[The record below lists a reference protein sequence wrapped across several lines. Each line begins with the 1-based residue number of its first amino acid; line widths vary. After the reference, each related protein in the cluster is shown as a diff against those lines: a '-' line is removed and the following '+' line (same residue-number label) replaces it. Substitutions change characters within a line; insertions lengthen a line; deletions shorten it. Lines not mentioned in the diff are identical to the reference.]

1 MKTILFAAALLLG
14 LAQADEEYVQTQVFA
29 TRDFHEF
36 NTLDRSALGGIIV
49 GWVLYALIVVVSF
62 VLVFKATLDRSR
74 EYEQNLENAKKEMKN
89 LGINLAEVDSEFDE
103 IQNGLV
109 KVEEQVDL
117 IDIALEE
124 GKKMRGATNQA

>member
-1 MKTILFAAALLLG
+1 MKAILFAAALFLG
-14 LAQADEEYVQTQVFA
+14 LAQADEEFVQTQVFG
-29 TRDFHEF
+29 THEYHEF
-36 NTLDRSALGGIIV
+36 NTLNSSALGGIIA
-49 GWVLYALIVVVSF
+49 GWVLYAIIVSVSF

-74 EYEQNLENAKKEMKN
+74 EYEQNLENAKKEMRK
-89 LGINLAEVDSEFDE
+89 LDINIAEVDREFDE